1 MRMTTTTTIAVP
13 VPGGEKSMRVF
24 FSQCCTGSLVQH
36 CKQRSGSNLN
46 DDDDADDDYDD
57 DDDADD

>member
-1 MRMTTTTTIAVP
+1 MRMTTTTTVAVP

-24 FSQCCTGSLVQH
+24 LQCCTGSLVKH
-36 CKQRSGSNLN
+36 CKQRSGSSLN